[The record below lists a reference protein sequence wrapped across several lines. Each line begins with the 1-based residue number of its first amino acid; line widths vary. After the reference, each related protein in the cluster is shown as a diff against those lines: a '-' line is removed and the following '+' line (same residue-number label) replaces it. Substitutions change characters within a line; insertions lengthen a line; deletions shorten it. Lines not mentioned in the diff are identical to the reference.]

1 MNPILSER
9 LYDLRRLASQLLAL
23 DQLLRSVPLHQQQDL
38 SLDTILS
45 DDAKAPGPCHI
56 ESQNA
61 TPHRYMIILHE
72 VIDAVLR
79 FNRIPATLVNI
90 CKASW
95 RGRIYQNVC
104 RNSDINTSRDPTCS
118 EVLQLLPKLDLL
130 LDTSLGDKINAILSL
145 NQMLVMNFYDIR
157 DQSGAFRT
165 NSPRDRLIIYNMRR
179 EIRSCLKKLEIRVL
193 DMDEPSTDRKY
204 SQWENITDEW
214 NRGKYFTETL
224 EALPNLESATV
235 SFEIGENKLE
245 YWTGWYHALGH
256 VAKFLI
262 SVIPEPIQIR
272 WDFQPTSDPA
282 LKELAEEEEEIM
294 YELKRMFAEETAERE
309 GTVQLGT
316 RLIKDRIAKAAS
328 EE

>member
-1 MNPILSER
+1 
-9 LYDLRRLASQLLAL
+9 
-23 DQLLRSVPLHQQQDL
+23 
-38 SLDTILS
+38 
-45 DDAKAPGPCHI
+45 
-56 ESQNA
+56 
-61 TPHRYMIILHE
+61 
-72 VIDAVLR
+72 
-79 FNRIPATLVNI
+79 
-90 CKASW
+90 
-95 RGRIYQNVC
+95 
-104 RNSDINTSRDPTCS
+104 
-118 EVLQLLPKLDLL
+118 
-130 LDTSLGDKINAILSL
+130 
-145 NQMLVMNFYDIR
+145 
-157 DQSGAFRT
+157 
-165 NSPRDRLIIYNMRR
+165 
-179 EIRSCLKKLEIRVL
+179 
-193 DMDEPSTDRKY
+193 MDEPSTDRKY